1 MFHFDQ
7 PLRISAPSSRE
18 RTYIRFLVVLG
29 VCSVLLF
36 CGWLFEG
43 EHQGYYPLYILFLV
57 SVGYKIL
64 RALHE
69 WIHYAN
75 IQAPAPPPIDKNWT
89 VDILTT
95 AFPGEP
101 INMIRQTLEA
111 MVAVEYPHTNYLC
124 DEGNDPILKQICEEL
139 GVIHVY
145 RGEDKTD
152 AKAGNIN
159 YALSHYATGEIC
171 VILDPDHVPH
181 PRFLDEVL
189 GFFEDSEIGYV
200 QSIQAYHNRRE
211 SLISRGATEQTYQFY
226 GPMMMGMN

>member
-69 WIHYAN
+69 W
-75 IQAPAPPPIDKNWT
+75 
-89 VDILTT
+89 
-95 AFPGEP
+95 
-101 INMIRQTLEA
+101 
-111 MVAVEYPHTNYLC
+111 
-124 DEGNDPILKQICEEL
+124 
-139 GVIHVY
+139 
-145 RGEDKTD
+145 
-152 AKAGNIN
+152 
-159 YALSHYATGEIC
+159 
-171 VILDPDHVPH
+171 
-181 PRFLDEVL
+181 
-189 GFFEDSEIGYV
+189 
-200 QSIQAYHNRRE
+200 
-211 SLISRGATEQTYQFY
+211 
-226 GPMMMGMN
+226 